1 MADKPKSFDE
11 FYYLQEDKICDIDV
25 LEEYV
30 INNNGSVGK
39 YEGNMY
45 CPECKKAVLAFWR
58 KSSKKR
64 AHLKRI
70 PSSSHLEEC
79 SYNYEYAS
87 SKRVKEYVDSLA
99 YDEIQDKLNSI
110 LNMLCKK
117 RKASGSN
124 SIDGDGVQSK
134 KQNPMIIVERKEN
147 VDVLRALRR
156 KRLNAWID
164 QSDGEDFSVFY
175 GKVKLGIREK
185 TKKNESTGEPYTF
198 YFLEIFTQNRQGEWK
213 YRTNIYRGS
222 KRDEINTEIVYNIVI
237 IGRLNFNFRPFTID
251 LANRDAI
258 KYQELNEE
266 F

>member
-30 INNNGSVGK
+30 INNNGSVEK

-45 CPECKKAVLAFWR
+45 CPECKKAVLTFWR

-117 RKASGSN
+117 SKASGSN

-134 KQNPMIIVERKEN
+134 EQNPMIIVERKEN
-147 VDVLRALRR
+147 VDV
-156 KRLNAWID
+156 
-164 QSDGEDFSVFY
+164 
-175 GKVKLGIREK
+175 
-185 TKKNESTGEPYTF
+185 
-198 YFLEIFTQNRQGEWK
+198 
-213 YRTNIYRGS
+213 
-222 KRDEINTEIVYNIVI
+222 
-237 IGRLNFNFRPFTID
+237 
-251 LANRDAI
+251 
-258 KYQELNEE
+258 
-266 F
+266 